1 MEGAFLRP
9 EKGLRTE
16 RPRLAQICEGHK
28 EPDTWVE
35 DAFYYDVGLRPE
47 GTL

>member
-16 RPRLAQICEGHK
+16 RWLAQICEGHK

-35 DAFYYDVGLRPE
+35 DAFYYDVG
-47 GTL
+47 TL